1 MKKQLLFAAMLMLS
15 AAPAVSVSAAQPF
28 AAAAEEGQTLATQE
42 QYDALQNSIYK
53 LRQSIEA
60 MLKEINEK
68 YADAEDTKNS
78 LEFNKNSLDDMAA
91 EVKGKFG
98 AETLTVAEVEK
109 YQATVAEMAEGL
121 KDAVKNA
128 EQEVYSFQVNTHY
141 QDASMHKSECL
152 GKVPENVQNYYA
164 PSFDDLDAEMMQVYM
179 PVMMGGPIESA
190 EKAKEMC
197 AQFDAI
203 SAKADSLVA
212 ASKKASTLLDDITA
226 TLASLDAEIAKIKK
240 DFPEYDL
247 SAVNESAEYWKNLA
261 AEFAQ
266 APAEGADLYTEKQ
279 IADFAVEFG
288 YFKENVSG
296 VYAQAQKDEWMAQ
309 FNAKYYPASQEMDG
323 LISQLNTEC
332 PTVKDK
338 YFTKLDD
345 LNVEMTQMYMK
356 LYQEDLTQ
364 EQFNAMLAR
373 IDAILAEGQKIVDE
387 AKEAEKVATGISGIT
402 VSEAV
407 KAGKVYSIDGKRVSK
422 SAKGL
427 VLVIIN
433 GKKVILK

>member
-28 AAAAEEGQTLATQE
+28 AAAAEEGQTLATAE
-42 QYDALQNSIYK
+42 EYAALQKSIAD
-53 LRQSIEA
+53 LQQNIDG
-60 MLKEINEK
+60 MLNDINEK

-78 LEFNKNSLDDMAA
+78 LKYNKSSLEEMAA
-91 EVKGKFG
+91 EVKAKYD
-98 AETLTVAEVEK
+98 AKTLTAAEVDS
-109 YQATVAEMAEGL
+109 YQASVKEIAEGL

-141 QDASMHKSECL
+141 QNAAMHKSECL
-152 GKVPENVQNYYA
+152 GQVPENVQNYYA
-164 PSFDDLDAEMMQVYM
+164 PAFDELDADMVQVYM
-179 PVMMGGPIESA
+179 PFMMDSHIESA
-190 EKAKEMC
+190 EQAKKMC
-197 AQFDAI
+197 DQFDAI
-203 SAKADSLVA
+203 SKKADALLA
-212 ASKKASTLLDDITA
+212 ASKKASTLVEDITA

-266 APAEGADLYTEKQ
+266 APADPTAPYTESK
-279 IADFAVEFG
+279 IDGFVESFG
-288 YFKENVSG
+288 YFKVNISDL
-296 VYAQAQKDEWMAQ
+296 YAQAQKDEWMAQ

-356 LYQEDLTQ
+356 LYQDELTQ
-364 EQFNAMLAR
+364 EQFDAMLAR
-373 IDAILAEGQKIVDE
+373 IDAILAEGQKIVAE

-427 VLVIIN
+427 VIIN

>member
-42 QYDALQNSIYK
+42 QYDALQKSISD
-53 LRQSIEA
+53 LQQNIDA

-68 YADAEDTKNS
+68 YADAEDTKGS
-78 LEFNKNSLDDMAA
+78 LEFNKSSLSDMAA
-91 EVKGKFG
+91 EVKEKFAAG
-98 AETLTVAEVEK
+98 TLTAAEVESC
-109 YQATVAEMAEGL
+109 QAQVAEMAEGL

-141 QDASMHKSECL
+141 QNASMHKSECL

-164 PSFDDLDAEMMQVYM
+164 PSFDDLDADMMQVYM

-197 AQFDAI
+197 NQLDAI
-203 SAKADSLVA
+203 SAKADTLLA

-226 TLASLDAEIAKIKK
+226 TLASLDADMVKVKA

-247 SAVNESAEYWKNLA
+247 SMMQESAEYWKNFA

-266 APAEGADLYTEKQ
+266 APAEGTAPYTEKQ
-279 IADFAVEFG
+279 IAEYAENFG
-288 YFKENVSG
+288 YFKESAAG
-296 VYAQAQKDEWMAQ
+296 VYAEAQKDEWMAQ
-309 FNAKYYPASQEMDG
+309 FNAKYYPASQKMDEF
-323 LISQLNTEC
+323 ISTLDTQC
-332 PTVKDK
+332 PTVKDQF
-338 YFTKLDD
+338 FTKLDD
-345 LNVEMTQMYMK
+345 LNVEMSQMYTK
-356 LYQEDLTQ
+356 LYMGELTQ
-364 EQFNAMLAR
+364 KSFDEMMAR
-373 IDAILAEGQKIVDE
+373 IDAILLEAQNIVNQ
-387 AKEAEKVATGISGIT
+387 ALEAEKVATGISDIT
-402 VSEAV
+402 VNKAA
-407 KAGKVYSIDGKRVSK
+407 KAGNVYSLDGKRVSK

-427 VLVIIN
+427 VIIN
-433 GKKVILK
+433 GKKVVLK

>member
-42 QYDALQNSIYK
+42 QYDALQKSISD
-53 LRQSIEA
+53 LQQNIDA

-68 YADAEDTKNS
+68 YADAEDTKGS
-78 LEFNKNSLDDMAA
+78 LEFNKSSLSDMAA
-91 EVKGKFG
+91 EVKDKFAAG
-98 AETLTVAEVEK
+98 TLTAAEVES
-109 YQATVAEMAEGL
+109 YQAQVAEMAEGL

-141 QDASMHKSECL
+141 QNASMHKSECL

-203 SAKADSLVA
+203 SAKADTLLA

-226 TLASLDAEIAKIKK
+226 TLASLDADMVKVKA

-247 SAVNESAEYWKNLA
+247 SMMQESAEYWKNFA

-266 APAEGADLYTEKQ
+266 APAEGTAPYTEKQ
-279 IADFAVEFG
+279 IAEYAENFG
-288 YFKENVSG
+288 YFKESAAG
-296 VYAQAQKDEWMAQ
+296 VYAEAQKDEWMAQ
-309 FNAKYYPASQEMDG
+309 FNAKYYPASQKMDE
-323 LISQLNTEC
+323 LVSTLDTQC
-332 PTVKDK
+332 PTVKDQF
-338 YFTKLDD
+338 FTKLDD

-356 LYQEDLTQ
+356 LYMGELTQ
-364 EQFNAMLAR
+364 ESFDEMMAR
-373 IDAILAEGQKIVDE
+373 IDAILREAQNIVDQ
-387 AKEAEKVATGISGIT
+387 ALEAEKVATGISDIT
-402 VSEAV
+402 VNKAA
-407 KAGKVYSIDGKRVSK
+407 KAGNVYSLDGKRVSK

-427 VLVIIN
+427 VIIN
-433 GKKVILK
+433 GKKVVLK

>member
-42 QYDALQNSIYK
+42 QYDALQKSISD
-53 LRQSIEA
+53 LQQNIDA
-60 MLKEINEK
+60 MLKDINEK
-68 YADAEDTKNS
+68 YADAEDTKGS
-78 LEFNKNSLDDMAA
+78 LEFNKTSLSDMAA
-91 EVKGKFG
+91 EVKDKFSAG
-98 AETLTVAEVEK
+98 TLTAAEVES
-109 YQATVAEMAEGL
+109 YQAQVAEMAEGL

-141 QDASMHKSECL
+141 QNASMHKSECL

-164 PSFDDLDAEMMQVYM
+164 PSFDDLDADMMQVYM

-197 AQFDAI
+197 NQLDAI
-203 SAKADSLVA
+203 SAKADTLLA

-266 APAEGADLYTEKQ
+266 APADPTAPYTESK
-279 IADFAVEFG
+279 IDGFVENFG
-288 YFKENVSG
+288 YFKENISDL
-296 VYAQAQKDEWMAQ
+296 YAQAQKDEWMAL
-309 FNAKYYPASQEMDG
+309 FNAKYYPASQKMDEY
-323 LISQLNTEC
+323 ISTLDSEC
-332 PTVKDK
+332 PTVKDE
-338 YFTKLDD
+338 YLTKLDD
-345 LNVEMTQMYMK
+345 LNVEMSQMFMK

-373 IDAILAEGQKIVDE
+373 IDAILAEAQKIVDE
-387 AKEAEKVATGISGIT
+387 AKEAEKVATGISDIT
-402 VSEAV
+402 VNKAT
-407 KAGKVYSIDGKRVSK
+407 KAGNVYSLDGKRVSK

-427 VLVIIN
+427 VIIN
-433 GKKVILK
+433 GKKVVLK

>member
-15 AAPAVSVSAAQPF
+15 AAPVVSVSAAQPF
-28 AAAAEEGQTLATQE
+28 AAAAEEGQTLATAE
-42 QYDALQNSIYK
+42 EYAALQKSIAD
-53 LRQSIEA
+53 LQQNIDG
-60 MLKEINEK
+60 MLNDINEK

-78 LEFNKNSLDDMAA
+78 LNYNKSSLEEMAA
-91 EVKGKFG
+91 EVKAKYD
-98 AETLTVAEVEK
+98 AKTLTAAEVDS
-109 YQATVAEMAEGL
+109 YQASVKEIAEGI

-128 EQEVYSFQVNTHY
+128 ELEVYSFQVNTHY
-141 QDASMHKSECL
+141 QNAAMHKSECL
-152 GKVPENVQNYYA
+152 GQVPENVQNYYA
-164 PSFDDLDAEMMQVYM
+164 PAFDELDADMMQVYM
-179 PVMMGGPIESA
+179 PFMMGSPIESA
-190 EKAKEMC
+190 EQAKEIC
-197 AQFDAI
+197 DQFEAI
-203 SAKADSLVA
+203 SKKADALLA

-261 AEFAQ
+261 AELAQ
-266 APAEGADLYTEKQ
+266 APADPTAPYTESK
-279 IADFAVEFG
+279 IDGFVESFG
-288 YFKENVSG
+288 YFKVNISDL
-296 VYAQAQKDEWMAQ
+296 YAQAQKDEWMAQ

-356 LYQEDLTQ
+356 LYQDELTQ

-427 VLVIIN
+427 VIIN

>member
-15 AAPAVSVSAAQPF
+15 AAPAISVSAAQPF
-28 AAAAEEGQTLATQE
+28 AAAAEEGQTLATYG
-42 QYDALQNSIYK
+42 QYDALQMSIYD
-53 LRQSIEA
+53 LQQSIDA

-78 LEFNKNSLDDMAA
+78 LEFNKSSLSDMAA
-91 EVKGKFG
+91 EVKDKFAAG
-98 AETLTVAEVEK
+98 TLTAAEVES
-109 YQATVAEMAEGL
+109 YQAQVAEMAEGL

-141 QDASMHKSECL
+141 QNASMHKSECL

-212 ASKKASTLLDDITA
+212 SAKLAGALVDSITA
-226 TLASLDAEIAKIKK
+226 TLDSLGAEIAKVKK

-247 SAVNESAEYWKNLA
+247 SMMQESSEYWKNFA
-261 AEFAQ
+261 AVFAQ
-266 APAEGADLYTEKQ
+266 APAEGTAPYTEKQ
-279 IADFAVEFG
+279 IAEYAENFG
-288 YFKENVSG
+288 YFKESALG
-296 VYAQAQKDEWMAQ
+296 VYAEAQKDEWTAQ
-309 FNAKYYPASQEMDG
+309 FNAKYTPASEKMNELLSTLDTQ
-323 LISQLNTEC
+323 C
-332 PTVKDK
+332 PTVGSK
-338 YFTKLDD
+338 YFTQLDD
-345 LNVEMTQMYMK
+345 LNAELTQMYMS
-356 LYQEDLTQ
+356 LYMGELTQ
-364 EQFNAMLAR
+364 ETFDKMMAR
-373 IDAILAEGQKIVDE
+373 IDAILVEAQKIVDE
-387 AKEAEKVATGISGIT
+387 AIEAEKVATGISDIT
-402 VSEAV
+402 VNKTV
-407 KAGKVYSIDGKRVSK
+407 KAGNVYSLDGKRVSK

-427 VLVIIN
+427 VIIN
-433 GKKVILK
+433 GKKVVLK

>member
-42 QYDALQNSIYK
+42 QYDALQKSISD
-53 LRQSIEA
+53 LQQNIDA

-68 YADAEDTKNS
+68 YADAEDTKGS
-78 LEFNKNSLDDMAA
+78 LEFNKSSLSDMAA
-91 EVKGKFG
+91 EVKDKFAAG
-98 AETLTVAEVEK
+98 TLTAAEVES
-109 YQATVAEMAEGL
+109 YQAQVAEMAEGL

-141 QDASMHKSECL
+141 QNASMHKSECL

-197 AQFDAI
+197 NQFDAI
-203 SAKADSLVA
+203 SAKADTLLA

-226 TLASLDAEIAKIKK
+226 TLASLDADMVKVKA

-247 SAVNESAEYWKNLA
+247 SMMQESAEYWKNFA

-266 APAEGADLYTEKQ
+266 APAEGTAPYTEKQ
-279 IADFAVEFG
+279 IAEYAENFG
-288 YFKENVSG
+288 YFKESAAG
-296 VYAQAQKDEWMAQ
+296 VYAEAQKDEWMAQ
-309 FNAKYYPASQEMDG
+309 FNAKYYPASQKMDE
-323 LISQLNTEC
+323 LVSTLDTQC
-332 PTVKDK
+332 PTVKDQF
-338 YFTKLDD
+338 FTKLDD
-345 LNVEMTQMYMK
+345 LNVEMTQMYMS
-356 LYQEDLTQ
+356 LYMGELTQ
-364 EQFNAMLAR
+364 ETFDKMMAR
-373 IDAILAEGQKIVDE
+373 IDAILREAQNIVDQ
-387 AKEAEKVATGISGIT
+387 AIEAEKVATGISDIT
-402 VSEAV
+402 VNKAA
-407 KAGKVYSIDGKRVSK
+407 KAGNVYSLDGKRVSK

-427 VLVIIN
+427 VIIN
-433 GKKVILK
+433 GKKVVLK

>member
-42 QYDALQNSIYK
+42 QYDALVKSIAEVQQNID
-53 LRQSIEA
+53 A
-60 MLKEINEK
+60 MLKEINDK
-68 YADAEDTKNS
+68 YPDAEDTKYS
-78 LEFNKNSLDDMAA
+78 LNFNKESLDKIADEAKAKFEAKTLTAA
-91 EVKGKFG
+91 EVDSYLASVK
-98 AETLTVAEVEK
+98 EI
-109 YQATVAEMAEGL
+109 AEGI

-128 EQEVYSFQVNTHY
+128 AQEVYSFQVNTCY
-141 QDASMHKSECL
+141 QNAAMHKSECL
-152 GKVPENVQNYYA
+152 GQVPENVQNYYA
-164 PSFDDLDAEMMQVYM
+164 PAFEELDADMMQVYM
-179 PVMMGGPIESA
+179 PIMMGSPVESA
-190 EKAKEMC
+190 EQAKQMC
-197 AQFDAI
+197 DQFEAI
-203 SAKADSLVA
+203 SKKADALLA

-266 APAEGADLYTEKQ
+266 APADPTAPYTESK
-279 IADFAVEFG
+279 IDGFVENFG
-288 YFKENVSG
+288 YFKANISDL
-296 VYAQAQKDEWMAQ
+296 YAQAQKDEWMAR
-309 FNAKYYPASQEMDG
+309 FNAKYYPAAQKMDEY
-323 LISQLNTEC
+323 LSTLDSEC

-345 LNVEMTQMYMK
+345 LNVEMSQMYMK
-356 LYQEDLTQ
+356 LFQEDLTQ

-373 IDAILAEGQKIVDE
+373 IDAILVEAQKIVDE

-402 VSEAV
+402 VREAV
-407 KAGKVYSIDGKRVSK
+407 KAGKVYSIDGKRISK
-422 SAKGL
+422 SAKG
-427 VLVIIN
+427 LVIIN

>member
-42 QYDALQNSIYK
+42 QYDALQKSISD
-53 LRQSIEA
+53 LQQNIDA

-78 LEFNKNSLDDMAA
+78 LEFNKSSLSDMAA
-91 EVKGKFG
+91 EVKEKFT
-98 AETLTVAEVEK
+98 AQTLTVAEVES
-109 YQATVAEMAEGL
+109 YQATVTEMAEGL

-141 QDASMHKSECL
+141 QNASMHKSECL

-164 PSFDDLDAEMMQVYM
+164 PSFDDLDADMMQVYM

-197 AQFDAI
+197 NQLDAI
-203 SAKADSLVA
+203 SAKADTLLA

-226 TLASLDAEIAKIKK
+226 TLASLDADMVKVKA

-247 SAVNESAEYWKNLA
+247 SMMQESAEYWKNFA

-266 APAEGADLYTEKQ
+266 APAEGTAPYTEKQ
-279 IADFAVEFG
+279 IAEYAENFG
-288 YFKENVSG
+288 YFKESAAG
-296 VYAQAQKDEWMAQ
+296 VYAEAQKDEWMAQ
-309 FNAKYYPASQEMDG
+309 FNAKYYPASQKMDE
-323 LISQLNTEC
+323 LVSTLDTQC
-332 PTVKDK
+332 PTVKDLF
-338 YFTKLDD
+338 FTKLDD
-345 LNVEMTQMYMK
+345 LNVEMSQMFTK
-356 LYQEDLTQ
+356 LYMGELTQ
-364 EQFNAMLAR
+364 ESFDEMMAR
-373 IDAILAEGQKIVDE
+373 IDAILVEAQKIVDE
-387 AKEAEKVATGISGIT
+387 AIEAEKVATGISDIT
-402 VSEAV
+402 VNKAV
-407 KAGKVYSIDGKRVSK
+407 KAGNVYSLDGKRVSK

-427 VLVIIN
+427 VIIN
-433 GKKVILK
+433 GKKVVLK

>member
-1 MKKQLLFAAMLMLS
+1 MKRQLLFAAMLMLS
-15 AAPAVSVSAAQPF
+15 AATAVSVSAAQPF

-42 QYDALQNSIYK
+42 QYDALVKSIADVQQNIDG
-53 LRQSIEA
+53 
-60 MLKEINEK
+60 MLKEINDK
-68 YADAEDTKNS
+68 YPDAEDTKYS
-78 LEFNKNSLDDMAA
+78 LNFNKESLDKIADEAKAKFEAKTLTAA
-91 EVKGKFG
+91 EVDS
-98 AETLTVAEVEK
+98 
-109 YQATVAEMAEGL
+109 YQAAVADMAEGL

-141 QDASMHKSECL
+141 QNAAMHKSECL
-152 GKVPENVQNYYA
+152 GQVPENVQNYYA
-164 PSFDDLDAEMMQVYM
+164 PAFDELDADMVQVYM
-179 PVMMGGPIESA
+179 PFMMDSHIESA
-190 EKAKEMC
+190 EQAKKMC
-197 AQFDAI
+197 DQFDAI
-203 SAKADSLVA
+203 SKKADALLA
-212 ASKKASTLLDDITA
+212 ASKKASTLVEDITA

-266 APAEGADLYTEKQ
+266 APADPTAPYTESK
-279 IADFAVEFG
+279 IDGFVESFG
-288 YFKENVSG
+288 YFKVNISDL
-296 VYAQAQKDEWMAQ
+296 YAQAQKDEWMAQ

-356 LYQEDLTQ
+356 LYQDELTQ
-364 EQFNAMLAR
+364 EQFDAMLAR

-427 VLVIIN
+427 VIIN

>member
-42 QYDALQNSIYK
+42 QYDALQKSISD
-53 LRQSIEA
+53 LQQNIDA
-60 MLKEINEK
+60 MLKDINEK
-68 YADAEDTKNS
+68 YADAEDTKGS
-78 LEFNKNSLDDMAA
+78 LEFNKTSLSDMAA
-91 EVKGKFG
+91 EVKDKFSAG
-98 AETLTVAEVEK
+98 TLTAAEVES
-109 YQATVAEMAEGL
+109 YQAQVAEMAEGL

-141 QDASMHKSECL
+141 QNASMHKSECL

-212 ASKKASTLLDDITA
+212 SAKLAGALVDSITA
-226 TLASLDAEIAKIKK
+226 TLDSLGAEIAKVKK

-247 SAVNESAEYWKNLA
+247 SMMQESSEYWKNFA
-261 AEFAQ
+261 AVFAQ
-266 APAEGADLYTEKQ
+266 APAEGTAPYTEKQ
-279 IADFAVEFG
+279 IAEYAENFG
-288 YFKENVSG
+288 YFKESALG
-296 VYAQAQKDEWMAQ
+296 VYAEAQKDEWTAQ
-309 FNAKYYPASQEMDG
+309 FNAKYTPASEKMNELLSTLDTQ
-323 LISQLNTEC
+323 C
-332 PTVKDK
+332 PTVGSK
-338 YFTKLDD
+338 YFTQLDD
-345 LNVEMTQMYMK
+345 LNAELTQMYMS
-356 LYQEDLTQ
+356 LYMGELTQ
-364 EQFNAMLAR
+364 ESFDEMMAR
-373 IDAILAEGQKIVDE
+373 IDAILLEAKNIVDQ
-387 AKEAEKVATGISGIT
+387 ALEAEKVATGISDIT
-402 VSEAV
+402 VNKTV
-407 KAGKVYSIDGKRVSK
+407 KAGNVYSLDGKRVSK

-427 VLVIIN
+427 VIIN
-433 GKKVILK
+433 GKKVVLK

>member
-42 QYDALQNSIYK
+42 QYDALQKSISD
-53 LRQSIEA
+53 LQQNIDA

-68 YADAEDTKNS
+68 YADAEDTKGS
-78 LEFNKNSLDDMAA
+78 LEFNKSSLSDMAA
-91 EVKGKFG
+91 EVKDKFAAG
-98 AETLTVAEVEK
+98 TLTAAEVES
-109 YQATVAEMAEGL
+109 YQAQVAEMAEGL

-141 QDASMHKSECL
+141 QNASMHKSECL

-197 AQFDAI
+197 DKFDAI
-203 SAKADSLVA
+203 SAKADTLLA

-226 TLASLDAEIAKIKK
+226 TLASLDADMVKVKA

-247 SAVNESAEYWKNLA
+247 SMMQESAEYWKNFA

-266 APAEGADLYTEKQ
+266 APAEGTAPYTEKQ
-279 IADFAVEFG
+279 IAEYAENFG
-288 YFKENVSG
+288 YFKESAAG
-296 VYAQAQKDEWMAQ
+296 VYAEAQKDEWMAQ
-309 FNAKYYPASQEMDG
+309 FNAKYYPASQKMDEF
-323 LISQLNTEC
+323 ISTLDTQC
-332 PTVKDK
+332 PTVKDQF
-338 YFTKLDD
+338 FTKLDD
-345 LNVEMTQMYMK
+345 LNVEMTQMYTK
-356 LYQEDLTQ
+356 LYMGELTQ
-364 EQFNAMLAR
+364 KSFDEMMAR
-373 IDAILAEGQKIVDE
+373 IDAILLEAQNIVNQ
-387 AKEAEKVATGISGIT
+387 ALEAEKVATGISDIT
-402 VSEAV
+402 VNKAA
-407 KAGKVYSIDGKRVSK
+407 KAGNVYSLDGKRVSK

-427 VLVIIN
+427 VIIN
-433 GKKVILK
+433 GKKVVLK

>member
-28 AAAAEEGQTLATQE
+28 AAAAEEGQTPATQE
-42 QYDALQNSIYK
+42 QYDALVKSITDLQQK
-53 LRQSIEA
+53 IDA
-60 MLKEINEK
+60 MLTEINEK

-78 LEFNKNSLDDMAA
+78 LEFNKTSLSDMAA
-91 EVKGKFG
+91 EVKDKFAAG
-98 AETLTVAEVEK
+98 TLTAAEVK
-109 YQATVAEMAEGL
+109 SYQAKVAEMAEGI

-128 EQEVYSFQVNTHY
+128 ELEVYSFQVNSSY
-141 QDASMHKSECL
+141 NAAYMHKAECL
-152 GKVPENVQNYYA
+152 GQIPGNVQNYYA
-164 PSFDDLDAEMMQVYM
+164 PAFDELDADMMQIYM
-179 PVMMGGPIESA
+179 STMMSPVETA
-190 EKAKEMC
+190 EQAKKMC
-197 AQFDAI
+197 DQYDAI
-203 SAKADSLVA
+203 SKKADALLA

-266 APAEGADLYTEKQ
+266 APADPTAPYTESK
-279 IADFAVEFG
+279 IDGFVENFG
-288 YFKENVSG
+288 YFKANISDL
-296 VYAQAQKDEWMAQ
+296 YAQAQKDEWMAQ
-309 FNAKYYPASQEMDG
+309 FNAKYYPAAQKMDEY
-323 LISQLNTEC
+323 LSTLDSEC

-345 LNVEMTQMYMK
+345 LNVEMSQMYMK
-356 LYQEDLTQ
+356 LFQEDLTQ

-373 IDAILAEGQKIVDE
+373 IDAILAEAQKIVDE

-407 KAGKVYSIDGKRVSK
+407 KAGKVYSIDGKRISK
-422 SAKGL
+422 SAKG
-427 VLVIIN
+427 LVIIN

>member
-42 QYDALQNSIYK
+42 QYDALVKSIAEVQQNID
-53 LRQSIEA
+53 A
-60 MLKEINEK
+60 MLKEINDK
-68 YADAEDTKNS
+68 YPDAEDTKYS
-78 LEFNKNSLDDMAA
+78 LNFNKESLDKIADEAKAKFDAKTLTAA
-91 EVKGKFG
+91 EV
-98 AETLTVAEVEK
+98 EN
-109 YQATVAEMAEGL
+109 YQASVNEIADGL

-128 EQEVYSFQVNTHY
+128 AQEVYSFQVNTSY
-141 QDASMHKSECL
+141 QNAAMHKSECL
-152 GKVPENVQNYYA
+152 GQVPENVQNYYA
-164 PSFDDLDAEMMQVYM
+164 PAFDELDADMMQVYM
-179 PVMMGGPIESA
+179 PIMMGSPVESA
-190 EKAKEMC
+190 EQAKKMC
-197 AQFDAI
+197 DQFDAI
-203 SAKADSLVA
+203 SKKADALLA

-266 APAEGADLYTEKQ
+266 APADPTAPYTESK
-279 IADFAVEFG
+279 IDGFVESFG
-288 YFKENVSG
+288 YFKVNISDL
-296 VYAQAQKDEWMAQ
+296 YAQAQKDEWMAQ

-338 YFTKLDD
+338 YLTKLDD
-345 LNVEMTQMYMK
+345 LNVEMSQMFMK

-373 IDAILAEGQKIVDE
+373 IDAILAAGQKIVDE

-427 VLVIIN
+427 VIIN

>member
-42 QYDALQNSIYK
+42 QYDALQKSISD
-53 LRQSIEA
+53 LQQNIDA

-78 LEFNKNSLDDMAA
+78 LEFNKSSLSDMAA
-91 EVKGKFG
+91 EVKEKFT
-98 AETLTVAEVEK
+98 AQTLTVVEVES
-109 YQATVAEMAEGL
+109 YQATVTEMAEGL

-141 QDASMHKSECL
+141 QNASMHKSECL
-152 GKVPENVQNYYA
+152 GQVPENVQNYYA
-164 PSFDDLDAEMMQVYM
+164 PAFEELDADMMQVYM
-179 PVMMGGPIESA
+179 PIMMGSPIESA
-190 EKAKEMC
+190 EQAKEMC
-197 AQFDAI
+197 NQFGAV
-203 SAKADSLVA
+203 SKKADALLA

-266 APAEGADLYTEKQ
+266 APADPTAPYTESK
-279 IADFAVEFG
+279 IDGFVESFG
-288 YFKENVSG
+288 YFKVNISDL
-296 VYAQAQKDEWMAQ
+296 YAQAQKDEWMAQ
-309 FNAKYYPASQEMDG
+309 FNAKYYPASQKMDE
-323 LISQLNTEC
+323 LVSTLDTQC
-332 PTVKDK
+332 PTVKDQF
-338 YFTKLDD
+338 FTKLDD
-345 LNVEMTQMYMK
+345 LNVEMSQMFMK

-364 EQFNAMLAR
+364 EQFDKMMAR
-373 IDAILAEGQKIVDE
+373 IDAILLEAQNIVNQ
-387 AKEAEKVATGISGIT
+387 ALEAEKVATGISDIT
-402 VSEAV
+402 VNKAV
-407 KAGKVYSIDGKRVSK
+407 KAGNVYSLDGKRVSK

-427 VLVIIN
+427 VIIN
-433 GKKVILK
+433 GKKVVLK

>member
-15 AAPAVSVSAAQPF
+15 ATPAISVSAAQPF

-42 QYDALQNSIYK
+42 QYDALQKSISD
-53 LRQSIEA
+53 LQQNIDA

-68 YADAEDTKNS
+68 YADAEDTKGS
-78 LEFNKNSLDDMAA
+78 LEFNKSSLSDMAA
-91 EVKGKFG
+91 EVKDKFT
-98 AETLTVAEVEK
+98 AQTLTVAEIES
-109 YQATVAEMAEGL
+109 YQATVTEMAEGL

-141 QDASMHKSECL
+141 QNASMHKSECL

-212 ASKKASTLLDDITA
+212 SAKLAGALVDSITA
-226 TLASLDAEIAKIKK
+226 TLDSLGAEIAKVKK

-247 SAVNESAEYWKNLA
+247 SMMQESSEYWKNFA
-261 AEFAQ
+261 AVFAQ
-266 APAEGADLYTEKQ
+266 APAEGTAPYTEKQ
-279 IADFAVEFG
+279 IAEYAENFG
-288 YFKENVSG
+288 FFKQSALG
-296 VYAQAQKDEWMAQ
+296 VYAEAQKDEWTAQ
-309 FNAKYYPASQEMDG
+309 FNAKYYPASQKMDE
-323 LISQLNTEC
+323 LVSTLDTQC
-332 PTVKDK
+332 PTVKDQF
-338 YFTKLDD
+338 FTKLDD
-345 LNVEMTQMYMK
+345 LNVEMTQMFTK
-356 LYQEDLTQ
+356 LYMGELTQ
-364 EQFNAMLAR
+364 ESFDQMMAR
-373 IDAILAEGQKIVDE
+373 IDAILLEAQNIVDQ
-387 AKEAEKVATGISGIT
+387 AIEAEKVATGISDIT
-402 VSEAV
+402 VNKTV
-407 KAGKVYSIDGKRVSK
+407 KAGNVYSLDGKRVSK

-427 VLVIIN
+427 VIIN
-433 GKKVILK
+433 GKKVVLK

>member
-28 AAAAEEGQTLATQE
+28 AAAAEEGQTHATQE
-42 QYDALQNSIYK
+42 QYDALVKSIADVQK
-53 LRQSIEA
+53 NIDA
-60 MLKEINEK
+60 MLKEINDK
-68 YADAEDTKNS
+68 YPDAEDTKYS
-78 LEFNKNSLDDMAA
+78 LNYNKESLDKIADEAKAKFDAKTLTAA
-91 EVKGKFG
+91 EV
-98 AETLTVAEVEK
+98 EN
-109 YQATVAEMAEGL
+109 YQASVKKIAEGI

-128 EQEVYSFQVNTHY
+128 ELEVYSFQVNSSY
-141 QDASMHKSECL
+141 NAAYMHKAECL
-152 GKVPENVQNYYA
+152 GQIPGNVQNYYA
-164 PSFDDLDAEMMQVYM
+164 PAFDELDADMMQIYM
-179 PVMMGGPIESA
+179 STMMSPVETA
-190 EKAKEMC
+190 EQAKKMC
-197 AQFDAI
+197 DQYDAI
-203 SAKADSLVA
+203 SKKADALLA
-212 ASKKASTLLDDITA
+212 ASKKASTLVEDITA
-226 TLASLDAEIAKIKK
+226 TLASLNEEMAKVKK

-266 APAEGADLYTEKQ
+266 APAEDATPYTEDK
-279 IADFAVEFG
+279 IDGFAQEFG

-296 VYAQAQKDEWMAQ
+296 LYAQAQKDEWMAQ
-309 FNAKYYPASQEMDG
+309 FNAKYYPASQKMDEYVST
-323 LISQLNTEC
+323 LDSEC

-345 LNVEMTQMYMK
+345 LNVELTQMFMK

-364 EQFNAMLAR
+364 EQFNTMMAR
-373 IDAILAEGQKIVDE
+373 IDEILREAQTIIDE
-387 AKEAEKVATGISGIT
+387 AKKAEKAATGISNIT

-422 SAKGL
+422 SVKGL
-427 VLVIIN
+427 AIIN

>member
-42 QYDALQNSIYK
+42 QYDALVKSIADVQQNIDG
-53 LRQSIEA
+53 
-60 MLKEINEK
+60 MLKEINDK
-68 YADAEDTKNS
+68 YPDAEDTKYS
-78 LEFNKNSLDDMAA
+78 LNFNKESLDKIADEAKAKFVAGTLTAA
-91 EVKGKFG
+91 EV
-98 AETLTVAEVEK
+98 EN
-109 YQATVAEMAEGL
+109 YQASVKEIAEGI

-128 EQEVYSFQVNTHY
+128 EQEVYSFQVNTSY
-141 QDASMHKSECL
+141 QNAAMHKSECL
-152 GKVPENVQNYYA
+152 GQVPENVQNYYA
-164 PSFDDLDAEMMQVYM
+164 PAFEELDADMMQVYM
-179 PVMMGGPIESA
+179 PIMMGSPVESA
-190 EKAKEMC
+190 EQAKKMC
-197 AQFDAI
+197 DQFEAI
-203 SAKADSLVA
+203 SKKADALLT
-212 ASKKASTLLDDITA
+212 ASKKASTLVEDITA
-226 TLASLDAEIAKIKK
+226 TLASLNEEMEKVKK

-247 SAVNESAEYWKNLA
+247 SMVNESAEYWKNLA

-266 APAEGADLYTEKQ
+266 APADPAAPYTEDK
-279 IADFAVEFG
+279 IDGFAQEFG

-296 VYAQAQKDEWMAQ
+296 LYAQAQKDEWMAQ
-309 FNAKYYPASQEMDG
+309 FNAKYYPAAQKMDEY
-323 LISQLNTEC
+323 LSTLDSEC

-345 LNVEMTQMYMK
+345 LNVEMSQMYMK
-356 LYQEDLTQ
+356 LFQEDLTQ

-373 IDAILAEGQKIVDE
+373 IDAILVEAQKIVDE

-427 VLVIIN
+427 VIIN

>member
-42 QYDALQNSIYK
+42 QYDALVKSIADVQQNING
-53 LRQSIEA
+53 
-60 MLKEINEK
+60 MLKEINDK
-68 YADAEDTKNS
+68 YPDAEDTKYS
-78 LEFNKNSLDDMAA
+78 LNFNKESLDKIADEAKAKFEAKTLTAA
-91 EVKGKFG
+91 EVDSYLASVK
-98 AETLTVAEVEK
+98 EI
-109 YQATVAEMAEGL
+109 AEGI

-141 QDASMHKSECL
+141 QNAAMHKSECL
-152 GKVPENVQNYYA
+152 GQVPENVQNYYA
-164 PSFDDLDAEMMQVYM
+164 PAFDELDAEMVQVYM
-179 PVMMGGPIESA
+179 PFMMDSHIESA
-190 EKAKEMC
+190 EQAKKMC
-197 AQFDAI
+197 DQFDAI
-203 SAKADSLVA
+203 SKKADALLA
-212 ASKKASTLLDDITA
+212 ASKKASTLVEDITA

-266 APAEGADLYTEKQ
+266 APADPTAPYTESK
-279 IADFAVEFG
+279 IDGFVESFG
-288 YFKENVSG
+288 YFKVNISDL
-296 VYAQAQKDEWMAQ
+296 YAQAQKDEWMAQ

-427 VLVIIN
+427 VIIN

>member
-42 QYDALQNSIYK
+42 QYDALQKSISD
-53 LRQSIEA
+53 LQQNIDA
-60 MLKEINEK
+60 MLKDINEK
-68 YADAEDTKNS
+68 YADAEDTKGS
-78 LEFNKNSLDDMAA
+78 LEFNKTSLSDMAA
-91 EVKGKFG
+91 EVKDKFSAG
-98 AETLTVAEVEK
+98 TLTAAEVES
-109 YQATVAEMAEGL
+109 YQAQVAEMAEGL

-141 QDASMHKSECL
+141 QNASMHKSECL

-203 SAKADSLVA
+203 SAKADALLNSAVQAGALV
-212 ASKKASTLLDDITA
+212 DDITE
-226 TLASLDAEIAKIKK
+226 TLASLDEKLAKVKA

-247 SAVNESAEYWKNLA
+247 SMMQESAGYWKNFA

-266 APAEGADLYTEKQ
+266 APAEGTAPYTEKQ
-279 IADFAVEFG
+279 IADYAQNFG
-288 YFKENVSG
+288 YFKESAAG
-296 VYAQAQKDEWMAQ
+296 VYAEAQKDEWMAQ
-309 FNAKYYPASQEMDG
+309 FNAKYTPASEKMNELVSILDAQ
-323 LISQLNTEC
+323 C
-332 PTVKDK
+332 PIVGSK
-338 YFTKLDD
+338 YFTLLDD
-345 LNVEMTQMYMK
+345 LNVELNQMYMS
-356 LYQEDLTQ
+356 LYMGELTQ
-364 EQFNAMLAR
+364 ETFDKMMAR
-373 IDAILAEGQKIVDE
+373 IDVILAEAQKIVDE
-387 AKEAEKVATGISGIT
+387 AKEAEKVATGISDIT
-402 VSEAV
+402 VNKTV
-407 KAGKVYSIDGKRVSK
+407 KAGNVYSLDGKRVSK

-427 VLVIIN
+427 VIIN
-433 GKKVILK
+433 GKKVVLK

>member
-15 AAPAVSVSAAQPF
+15 AAPTVSVSAAQPF

-42 QYDALQNSIYK
+42 QYDALQKSISD
-53 LRQSIEA
+53 LQQNIDA

-78 LEFNKNSLDDMAA
+78 LEYNKESLDDMAA
-91 EVKGKFG
+91 EVKEKFS
-98 AETLTVAEVEK
+98 AQTLTVAEVEK
-109 YQATVAEMAEGL
+109 YQATVVEMAEGL
-121 KDAVKNA
+121 KDAVKSA

-141 QDASMHKSECL
+141 QNASMHKSECL

-164 PSFDDLDAEMMQVYM
+164 PSFDDLDADMMQVYM

-203 SAKADSLVA
+203 SAKADSLLA

-266 APAEGADLYTEKQ
+266 APADPTAPYTESK
-279 IADFAVEFG
+279 IDGFVESFG
-288 YFKENVSG
+288 YFKVNISDL
-296 VYAQAQKDEWMAQ
+296 YAQAQKDEWMAL
-309 FNAKYYPASQEMDG
+309 FNAKYYPASQKMDEY
-323 LISQLNTEC
+323 ISTLDSEC
-332 PTVKDK
+332 PTVKDE
-338 YFTKLDD
+338 YLTKLDD
-345 LNVEMTQMYMK
+345 LNVEMSQMFMK

-373 IDAILAEGQKIVDE
+373 IDAILAEAQKIVDE
-387 AKEAEKVATGISGIT
+387 AKEAEKVATGISDIT
-402 VSEAV
+402 VNKAT
-407 KAGKVYSIDGKRVSK
+407 KAGNVYSLDGKRVSK

-427 VLVIIN
+427 VIIN
-433 GKKVILK
+433 GKKVVLK

>member
-42 QYDALQNSIYK
+42 QYDALQKSISD
-53 LRQSIEA
+53 LQQNIDA

-68 YADAEDTKNS
+68 YVDAEDTKNS
-78 LEFNKNSLDDMAA
+78 LEFNKSSLSDMAA
-91 EVKGKFG
+91 EVKEKFT
-98 AETLTVAEVEK
+98 AQTLTVAEVES
-109 YQATVAEMAEGL
+109 YQATVTEMAEGL

-141 QDASMHKSECL
+141 QNASMHKSECL

-164 PSFDDLDAEMMQVYM
+164 LSFDDLDADMMQVYM

-197 AQFDAI
+197 NQLDAI
-203 SAKADSLVA
+203 SAKADTLLA

-226 TLASLDAEIAKIKK
+226 TLASLDADMVKVKA

-247 SAVNESAEYWKNLA
+247 SMMQESAEYWKNFA

-266 APAEGADLYTEKQ
+266 APAEGTAPYTEKQ
-279 IADFAVEFG
+279 IAEYAENFG
-288 YFKENVSG
+288 YFKESAAG
-296 VYAQAQKDEWMAQ
+296 VYAEAQKDEWMAQ
-309 FNAKYYPASQEMDG
+309 FNAKYYPASQKMDEF
-323 LISQLNTEC
+323 ISTLDTQC
-332 PTVKDK
+332 PTVKDQF
-338 YFTKLDD
+338 FTKLDD
-345 LNVEMTQMYMK
+345 LNVEMTQMYTK
-356 LYQEDLTQ
+356 LYMGELTQ
-364 EQFNAMLAR
+364 KSFDEMMAR
-373 IDAILAEGQKIVDE
+373 IDAILLEAQNIVNQ
-387 AKEAEKVATGISGIT
+387 ALEAEKVATGISDIT
-402 VSEAV
+402 VNKAA
-407 KAGKVYSIDGKRVSK
+407 KAGNVYSLDGKRVSK

-427 VLVIIN
+427 VIIN
-433 GKKVILK
+433 GKKVVLK